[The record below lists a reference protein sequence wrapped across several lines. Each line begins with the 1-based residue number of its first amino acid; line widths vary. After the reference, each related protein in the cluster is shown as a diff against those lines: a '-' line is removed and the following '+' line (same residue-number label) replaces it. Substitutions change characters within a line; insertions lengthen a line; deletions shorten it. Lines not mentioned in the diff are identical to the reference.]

1 MLHTLSR
8 IPRELNFIEHTSDIG
23 WKEYATHIISPFF
36 FFFWLIIVLKLST
49 KKEYYFGCNTG
60 FKFFFFFCCCF
71 RHQRAKPII
80 IDPAMYSKKKSD
92 VYWVTEKRSVPSAY
106 KLFTGKAFSISCF
119 PFEFLFSQLLD
130 SSCTFVCYI
139 SLKILAFSLT

>member
-1 MLHTLSR
+1 MILDGRSMQLTLFR
-8 IPRELNFIEHTSDIG
+8 LFL
-23 WKEYATHIISPFF
+23 FF
-36 FFFWLIIVLKLST
+36 FFFLLIIVLKLST

-60 FKFFFFFCCCF
+60 VKLCFFFFFFCCF
-71 RHQRAKPII
+71 RQQRAKPII